1 MNIKKIKGGK
11 VIGMDP
17 EIKKCIVVEMLE
29 FLADRELSIS
39 EAKEVLRASEDFLD
53 DGERFEREILNEKAE
68 RYSRKIIE
76 YLVVIFFSVFTS
88 FWISVFINLIAM
100 R

>member
-1 MNIKKIKGGK
+1 M
-11 VIGMDP
+11 IGMDP
-17 EIKKCIVVEMLE
+17 EIKKCIVVETLE

-88 FWISVFINLIAM
+88 FWISVFINLITM

>member
-1 MNIKKIKGGK
+1 M
-11 VIGMDP
+11 IGMDP
-17 EIKKCIVVEMLE
+17 EIKKCIVVETLE

-39 EAKEVLRASEDFLD
+39 EAIEVLRASEDFLD

-88 FWISVFINLIAM
+88 FWISVFINLITM

>member
-1 MNIKKIKGGK
+1 M
-11 VIGMDP
+11 IGMDP
-17 EIKKCIVVEMLE
+17 EIKKCIVVETLE
-29 FLADRELSIS
+29 FLSDRELSVS

-88 FWISVFINLIAM
+88 FWISVFINLITM